1 MKKIA
6 LILCLVLVAS
16 FVLSG
21 CNNSDSI
28 ITLEDREV
36 GKIEIQSGNTGETV
50 EVTEEEVISQIAD
63 ILSLEFEKGEKS
75 NDSTGW
81 SYSVRWYDTEGKQ
94 IDTVVIMNDGTIEK
108 DGYFWKTSKDNI
120 ELSVFDELVTK
131 HSSELPLEWDKIPMV
146 MVDGKLYYDTG
157 KESTVSARCGVMDGE
172 ITSTVD
178 GSEIPTKDNQSNFG
192 TGFEYQYGADNT
204 IEIFMNEKWIV
215 FEQREGDGSKVRYGD
230 RMVDAEDLSKETLE
244 WLDWYNS
251 LPEEQQV
258 LFEKI
263 AERTRNIVTVVIAGR
278 PLDLRRISEKSKAV
292 IMAWR
297 PGTMG
302 AEAVVDIVYGR
313 TNPSGKLAVSIPWCV
328 GQVPVSYWD
337 IKTGHIYDADHPENR
352 FSSRYMDIP
361 NTPLYPFG
369 FGLSYTEFNI
379 SDIEVQAGPDKR
391 VHVHCKV
398 SNTGKVAGAEVVQC
412 YYETLCSSVVRPRKE
427 LVRFQRVFLE
437 PGEKK
442 TVDFSID
449 REEFSYYDENME
461 IVCSQMKLR
470 ISIGNSSDHEW
481 GNSVI
486 FV

>member
-215 FEQREGDGSKVRYGD
+215 FEQREGAGNQVRYGD
-230 RMVDAEDLSKETLE
+230 RMLDAEGLSEETLE
-244 WLDWYNS
+244 WLDWYNN
-251 LPEEQQV
+251 LPEEQQLAISAV
-258 LFEKI
+258 PPDLLEENGPVKTEDAQTNDDTICSYPTVGNNLGVQLSVANVTPTGLTLICNQSGGEPTGELQTGTAYSLEKDVNGVWQAVEPMEVMGWNDEALIIEKDGKTEWNIGWSLVYGTLPAGKYRIGKDIMDFRAAGDYDISICYAEFEI
-263 AERTRNIVTVVIAGR
+263 AE
-278 PLDLRRISEKSKAV
+278 
-292 IMAWR
+292 
-297 PGTMG
+297 
-302 AEAVVDIVYGR
+302 
-313 TNPSGKLAVSIPWCV
+313 
-328 GQVPVSYWD
+328 
-337 IKTGHIYDADHPENR
+337 
-352 FSSRYMDIP
+352 
-361 NTPLYPFG
+361 
-369 FGLSYTEFNI
+369 
-379 SDIEVQAGPDKR
+379 
-391 VHVHCKV
+391 
-398 SNTGKVAGAEVVQC
+398 
-412 YYETLCSSVVRPRKE
+412 
-427 LVRFQRVFLE
+427 
-437 PGEKK
+437 
-442 TVDFSID
+442 
-449 REEFSYYDENME
+449 
-461 IVCSQMKLR
+461 
-470 ISIGNSSDHEW
+470 
-481 GNSVI
+481 
-486 FV
+486 

>member
-1 MKKIA
+1 MIIKNGLVWEESGSFRKKELVVDTTTHRIA
-6 LILCLVLVAS
+6 ETA
-16 FVLSG
+16 
-21 CNNSDSI
+21 
-28 ITLEDREV
+28 ED
-36 GKIEIQSGNTGETV
+36 
-50 EVTEEEVISQIAD
+50 
-63 ILSLEFEKGEKS
+63 
-75 NDSTGW
+75 
-81 SYSVRWYDTEGKQ
+81 
-94 IDTVVIMNDGTIEK
+94 DTVFDAEGLYVIPGLVDVHIHGARGHDFSDGN
-108 DGYFWKTSKDNI
+108 SKGLAEI
-120 ELSVFDELVTK
+120 AQYL
-131 HSSELPLEWDKIPMV
+131 HS
-146 MVDGKLYYDTG
+146 
-157 KESTVSARCGVMDGE
+157 CGV
-172 ITSTVD
+172 TSFC
-178 GSEIPTKDNQSNFG
+178 PTSM
-192 TGFEYQYGADNT
+192 T
-204 IEIFMNEKWIV
+204 
-215 FEQREGDGSKVRYGD
+215 
-230 RMVDAEDLSKETLE
+230 
-244 WLDWYNS
+244 
-251 LPEEQQV
+251 LPEEQQ
-258 LFEKI
+258 LFFEKI
-263 AERTRNIVTVVIAGR
+263 AKRTRNIVTVVITGR
-278 PLDLRRISEKSKAV
+278 PLDLRRISEKSRAV

>member
-108 DGYFWKTSKDNI
+108 DGYFCNFSKDNI

-215 FEQREGDGSKVRYGD
+215 FEQREGTGNQVRFGD
-230 RMVDAEDLSKETLE
+230 RMVDADGLSEETLE

-251 LPEEQQV
+251 LPEEQQLAISAV
-258 LFEKI
+258 
-263 AERTRNIVTVVIAGR
+263 
-278 PLDLRRISEKSKAV
+278 PPDLLE
-292 IMAWR
+292 
-297 PGTMG
+297 
-302 AEAVVDIVYGR
+302 E
-313 TNPSGKLAVSIPWCV
+313 SGLV
-328 GQVPVSYWD
+328 
-337 IKTGHIYDADHPENR
+337 KTED
-352 FSSRYMDIP
+352 
-361 NTPLYPFG
+361 
-369 FGLSYTEFNI
+369 
-379 SDIEVQAGPDKR
+379 
-391 VHVHCKV
+391 
-398 SNTGKVAGAEVVQC
+398 AEVSAQ
-412 YYETLCSSVVRPRKE
+412 EDELCGYP
-427 LVRFQRVFLE
+427 LA
-437 PGEKK
+437 P
-442 TVDFSID
+442 
-449 REEFSYYDENME
+449 EEVE
-461 IVCSQMKLR
+461 
-470 ISIGNSSDHEW
+470 
-481 GNSVI
+481 
-486 FV
+486 